1 MKSYFRFGPEHTL
14 GVISSPEC
22 NAIYDFTGKIA
33 FTGSLQ
39 SIGMW
44 NLRQGSQIR
53 ALDYDK
59 VNYPY
64 GDYGEVVCLAR
75 SPDKVSLAAGYS
87 TGEIRIFNYLTGAI
101 QATYRGHKSS
111 ITSLSFDEDGVGGMW
126 LASGSADCSI
136 IVWDVVANSG
146 MVRFFEHK
154 DAVTSLSFLSHDNR
168 KFLISASKD
177 TLLKVSLNVDLFVV
191 VVWLNK
197 LMKLMLI
204 DV

>member
-1 MKSYFRFGPEHTL
+1 MKSYFRYGPEHSL

-22 NAIYDFTGKIA
+22 NAIYDYTGKIA
-33 FTGSLQ
+33 FTGALQ

-64 GDYGEVVCLAR
+64 GEYGDVVCLVR
-75 SPDKVSLAAGYS
+75 SPDKVTLAAGYS
-87 TGEIRIFNYLTGAI
+87 TGEIRIFNYLTGSI

-111 ITSLSFDEDGVGGMW
+111 ITSLAYDEDGVGGMW
-126 LASGSADCSI
+126 LASGSADCSV

-146 MVRFFEHK
+146 IVRYYEHK
-154 DAVTSLSFLSHDNR
+154 DAVTSLAFVTMEDR
-168 KFLISASKD
+168 KLLLTASKD
-177 TLLKVSLNVDLFVV
+177 TLLKVNHFFNCNSVL
-191 VVWLNK
+191 
-197 LMKLMLI
+197 
-204 DV
+204 